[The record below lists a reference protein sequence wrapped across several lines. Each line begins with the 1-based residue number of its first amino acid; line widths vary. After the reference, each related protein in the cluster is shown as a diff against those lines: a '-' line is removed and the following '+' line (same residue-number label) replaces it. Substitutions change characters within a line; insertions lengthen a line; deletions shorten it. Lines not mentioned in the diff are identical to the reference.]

1 MNCLLRIFELSSD
14 MIFIC
19 SAEGKIELINP
30 SATDGLGYQSNDVAG
45 IYFSHLLYQEDQ
57 LHVEKSIDQLTRE
70 VFPTE
75 LRIRHQ
81 SGHYH
86 WISCQMHPNPSDG
99 KNIVIA
105 QDITKCKEAQQKIE
119 ESKSIKK
126 LNQELTY
133 FNHLLS
139 HDIKEPLRNIV
150 SFSNLALKEIPSN
163 SKLQEYFQYI
173 ISSGK
178 QLHLLINNLVIYNN
192 ISQDQLLK
200 LRNIDMGQVMDRL
213 QANLDSMIQKRN
225 GQLIYG
231 NLPQVFGNENLIFL
245 VFKHLFENGFLY
257 NDSHEPVVE
266 IKYYCAPHSH
276 EFVITDNGIGIE
288 AEYHSYVF
296 DLFKRLHSRQQYSGT
311 GVGLAIVKK
320 VLEKMDGEIKI
331 IQSVPGQGTSI
342 KVSFPMLNKSA
353 ENNVL
358 IDPMYA

>member
-19 SAEGKIELINP
+19 SAKGKIELINP
-30 SATDGLGYQSNDVAG
+30 SAADGLGYQSDDITGV
-45 IYFSHLLYQEDQ
+45 YFSHLLYQEDQ
-57 LHVEKSIDQLTRE
+57 LHFEKSIDQFPHE
-70 VFPTE
+70 VSSTE

-105 QDITKCKEAQQKIE
+105 KDITRCKEAQQKIE
-119 ESKSIKK
+119 ESESIKK

-133 FNHLLS
+133 FTHLLS

-150 SFSNLALKEIPSN
+150 SFSNLALKEIPPN

-173 ISSGK
+173 INSGK

-200 LRNIDMGQVMDRL
+200 LKNIDMEQVIDRL
-213 QANLDSMIQKRN
+213 RVNMDAMLQERN
-225 GQLIYG
+225 GKLVYG
-231 NLPQVFGNENLIFL
+231 HLPQIFGNENLISL
-245 VFKHLFENGFLY
+245 VFKHLFENGLLY
-257 NDSHEPVVE
+257 NESHEPTVE
-266 IKYYCAPHSH
+266 IKYHCASHAH

-288 AEYHSYVF
+288 AEYHSYIF
-296 DLFKRLHSRQQYSGT
+296 DLFKRLHNRQRYSGT

-320 VLEKMDGEIKI
+320 VLEKMDGEII
-331 IQSVPGQGTSI
+331 IVQSVPGQGTSI
-342 KVSFPMLNKSA
+342 KLSFPILKRSA
-353 ENNVL
+353 ENSIL